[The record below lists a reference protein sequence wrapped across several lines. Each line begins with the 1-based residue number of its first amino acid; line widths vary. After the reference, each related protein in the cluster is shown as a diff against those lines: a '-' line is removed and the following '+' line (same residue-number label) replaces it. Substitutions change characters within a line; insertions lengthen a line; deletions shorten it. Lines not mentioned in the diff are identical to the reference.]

1 VRVEVL
7 RVRPV
12 VACYP
17 KLYSWWQARGDFI
30 WGAAKKLLDEL
41 SSYIKPREGERVELL
56 DPVLVSSLEELYSH
70 EVRGRIVAGADAIL
84 AVNGG
89 AGSQPVLVGL
99 GDLGLPMVIVGLTTL
114 GVEDKERE
122 GVPGPE
128 ALDAYGELRR
138 GGVPVILAVS
148 YGDVVRG
155 LRVARCLKALKATR
169 IVAFGTPASY
179 IKDVV
184 TPLEFLERR
193 LGLEVRVVPLDRLV
207 SVYEGI
213 DPSSAEVRE
222 VVERVRGK
230 ASGVARFVEE
240 AGEALRDAARLYLAM
255 RRILE
260 EEGGTATAVDCFG
273 FMDLIFRKHK
283 TLRPPCIALSLLR
296 SEGVPAACEADMDA
310 LVTMIIMSSISGQ
323 PAFMGNP
330 TYMSP
335 SKGIIRIS
343 HCTIPLEM
351 VESYELVSFHESGYG
366 ATIRGYM
373 RVGETVTFARL
384 SKRLERMVI
393 ARGRIVRSRIKGPLE
408 CATRVE
414 IEVGDVD
421 RFVEVVEGDHH
432 VVVYGDWTR
441 ELERACRIL
450 GITPIVIT

>member
-1 VRVEVL
+1 MGTSVL

-17 KLYSWWQARGDFI
+17 KLYSWWQARSDFI

-41 SSYIKPREGERVELL
+41 SEYIKAREGERVKLL

-70 EVRGRIVAGADAIL
+70 EVRNRIVAEADAIL

-89 AGSQPVLVGL
+89 AGAQPVLVGL
-99 GDLGLPMVIVGLTTL
+99 GDLGLPIVMIGLATL
-114 GVEDKERE
+114 GVEDRERE

-128 ALDAYGELRR
+128 ALDAYGELKRR
-138 GGVPVILAVS
+138 GVPVILAVN
-148 YGDVVRG
+148 YGDVVMG
-155 LRVARCLKALKATR
+155 LRVARCLKALRASR
-169 IVAFGTPASY
+169 IVVFGTPASY

-184 TPLEFLERR
+184 TPLELLERR
-193 LGLEVRVVPLDRLV
+193 LGLEVRIVPLDRLV
-207 SVYEGI
+207 SVYEAI

-222 VVERVRGK
+222 VVERVRSR
-230 ASGVARFVEE
+230 ASGVTRFVEDAEE
-240 AGEALRDAARLYLAM
+240 AVRDAVRLYLAM
-255 RRILE
+255 KRMLA
-260 EEGGTATAVDCFG
+260 EEGGTATTIDCFG
-273 FMDLIFRKHK
+273 FMDLIFRERK

-310 LVTMIIMSSISGQ
+310 LVTMIMVASISGQ

-351 VESYELVSFHESGYG
+351 VEDYDIVSFHESGYG
-366 ATIRGYM
+366 ATIMGYM
-373 RVGETVTFARL
+373 RVGETVTIARV
-384 SKRLERMVI
+384 SKGLKRIVM
-393 ARGRIVRSRIKGPLE
+393 ARGRIVRSRIEGSLE

-414 IEVGDVD
+414 IKVGDVD
-421 RFVEVVEGDHH
+421 RLIEEIEGDHH

-441 ELERACRIL
+441 ELEHACKVL
-450 GITPIVIT
+450 GIAPVVIS